1 MCLAR
6 TTFMVGKS
14 AMRRAAML
22 LAAVS
27 LLVVGA
33 AGCGGGDEDSSNTA
47 QTHAA
52 LEGVYR
58 GNASSSWEWAGFG
71 GDRYALWKKGSV
83 CNDDVATAPRECA
96 ETGTFSFDDAART
109 ITFIDDATGVPQT
122 FDASFG
128 FVGSTSGSLTTKN
141 LGGGDGLVDRNQ
153 ETAKPASD
161 RLVVADMSVVKKG
174 LHIIF
179 VACSLIT
186 GNPEPLPEPIPPP
199 PITQPIAQGDGKC
212 KK

>member
-1 MCLAR
+1 
-6 TTFMVGKS
+6 
-14 AMRRAAML
+14 MRRAAML

-27 LLVVGA
+27 FVVTA
-33 AGCGGGDEDSSNTA
+33 AGCGGEDESSDAA

-58 GNASSSWEWAGFG
+58 GNTSSSWEWAGFG

-83 CNDDVATAPRECA
+83 CNDDVARAPAECV
-96 ETGTFSFDDAART
+96 ESGTFSFDDAART
-109 ITFIDDATGVPQT
+109 ITFVDDATGLPET

-128 FVGSTSGSLTTKN
+128 FVASSGSLTTRN